1 MGYLKK
7 PLSILQK
14 KPSLFSPPG
23 RKGAPFSFFLQS
35 FYKWVGSF
43 RPSIYAILCLRSW
56 SCWAKGSCRGA
67 AVKRWFPPFHWSR
80 EGLLP
85 RPIIDRDFTDA
96 EGSLLTKP
104 PTWVEKLVARK
115 KRRGSEARQCK
126 TRVCTGRGYLEVII
140 WTRLLFRYLIWPE
153 WEEIKQGGVDVS
165 SQFLLVWVGPTRRGW
180 FRTLGSEETNLLNNE
195 NMLWFLHVAAYRK
208 KRKKRKNWELAPT

>member
-1 MGYLKK
+1 MKSSKLRLKKRAPFRESHYALAPCIGFQTCAPLNYNKLLSPYFFMGYLKK

-14 KPSLFSPPG
+14 NLHCSPTMPPG

-35 FYKWVGSF
+35 FHKWVGSF

-104 PTWVEKLVARK
+104 PTWEASRQKEATRK
-115 KRRGSEARQCK
+115 RS
-126 TRVCTGRGYLEVII
+126 
-140 WTRLLFRYLIWPE
+140 
-153 WEEIKQGGVDVS
+153 
-165 SQFLLVWVGPTRRGW
+165 
-180 FRTLGSEETNLLNNE
+180 
-195 NMLWFLHVAAYRK
+195 
-208 KRKKRKNWELAPT
+208 APV